1 MEYMKHAPITIA
13 IAVVFFNSISGA
25 DCNLKVATAAGRYL
39 AALEEAKLT
48 KYQNNSACEVL
59 SYEFWNCTE
68 KQKSKLKSAFNPI
81 EVLGNYC
88 QPHLP
93 PAPSAI
99 DKVQFTKGAELYSW
113 RDRGGYVWYALLPG
127 TNRTKGTKELTDSKV
142 SPGYLKQVLKSLPS
156 KTPVLWNNLV
166 GVDDKSTLEF
176 SLPDDKTLKEIL
188 KSAELAGLQ
197 ITIVK

>member
-1 MEYMKHAPITIA
+1 MKHAPIVIA
-13 IAVVFFNSISGA
+13 ISVIFFSSISGA
-25 DCNLKVATAAGRYL
+25 ECSLKVATAAGRYL
-39 AALEEAKLT
+39 AALEQAKLT
-48 KYQNNSACEVL
+48 KYQNNSVCEVL

-68 KQKSKLKSAFNPI
+68 KQKSKLKSAFNLI

-99 DKVQFTKGAELYSW
+99 DKVQFMKGAELYSW
-113 RDRGGYVWYALLPG
+113 RDQGGYVWYALLPG
-127 TNRTKGTKELTDSKV
+127 TNRTKAAKELTDSKV
-142 SPGYLKQVLKSLPS
+142 SPGYLKQVLKSLPA

-166 GVDDKSTLEF
+166 GVDDKSALEF
-176 SLPDDKTLKEIL
+176 SLPDDTTLKEIL
-188 KSAELAGLQ
+188 KSAELVGLQ